1 MATPALENS
10 NRKIDVGSE
19 KHSVL
24 NIWFSGYTQVRK
36 VALDQADPGPLGWTP
51 VCRWSTLMYI
61 CNTYFL
67 IYLIMF
73 IFDQKENSSSAPR
86 LHCDAHQAFAN
97 LYQVYQ
103 TRGPWAS
110 PAQQPWPWVTGPLP
124 GCMRRCCTGAQLG
137 NPLSWFLCFEEKEE
151 GTVASCRRQTLSDA
165 VCGQWGVRRKATELR
180 GRRGFQNHW
189 AIFIP
194 APWQLKSSLKLLFF
208 MCDRGQVPLLHRT
221 DP

>member
-1 MATPALENS
+1 MATAALENS

-24 NIWFSGYTQVRK
+24 NIWFSGCTQVRK

-103 TRGPWAS
+103 TWGPWAS
-110 PAQQPWPWVTGPLP
+110 PAQQPWPWVTGASPRMCVSLEPSSGIHYP
-124 GCMRRCCTGAQLG
+124 GFYVL
-137 NPLSWFLCFEEKEE
+137 K
-151 GTVASCRRQTLSDA
+151 
-165 VCGQWGVRRKATELR
+165 RRKRVQWLHVEGKHCLTLYVGSEVWGEKPQSSEAGGAFRTTEPFL
-180 GRRGFQNHW
+180 
-189 AIFIP
+189 FIP
-194 APWQLKSSLKLLFF
+194 AP
-208 MCDRGQVPLLHRT
+208 
-221 DP
+221 